1 MYRLLQRMAE
11 QAAER
16 ISRHYGAEVVEAV
29 GIRRDPSEIGE
40 GWVKMGGARIVY
52 RTPDIETAKKI
63 RDLHHSS
70 GFKYSRI
77 VPGEKDYQVICET
90 TENMTIPGGAL
101 PNNPGIRIIR
111 ILLFLRTMKRLKMLL
126 RNTKF

>member
-1 MYRLLQRMAE
+1 VYRLLQRMAE
-11 QAAER
+11 Q
-16 ISRHYGAEVVEAV
+16 EVVEAV

-90 TENMTIPGGAL
+90 TENMTIPGGAY
-101 PNNPGIRIIR
+101 PHIQESTMVMHYEVRGRV
-111 ILLFLRTMKRLKMLL
+111 LRRD
-126 RNTKF
+126 R